1 MIIKEKKI
9 GTKSPIWVETFVLFF
24 SLFIIIVGF
33 GGGHSDV
40 ACGCF
45 LGGFEVGWGGG

>member
-33 GGGHSDV
+33 GGGHSGV
-40 ACGCF
+40 AYACF
-45 LGGFEVGWGGG
+45 FFGGGL